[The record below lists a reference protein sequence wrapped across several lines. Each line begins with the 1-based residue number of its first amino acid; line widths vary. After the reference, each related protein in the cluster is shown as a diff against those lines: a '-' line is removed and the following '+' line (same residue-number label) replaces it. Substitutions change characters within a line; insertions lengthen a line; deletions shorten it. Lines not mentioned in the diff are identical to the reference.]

1 MGGVVENPN
10 PFQGDPG
17 SATLLRDVLSGM
29 TAIYWYDFF
38 LNGLFSEAECF
49 QRSVS
54 SDHFFKRSISFFS
67 KSSDT

>member
-29 TAIYWYDFF
+29 TAIYCMISFLTVFF
-38 LNGLFSEAECF
+38 LRPNVFSVQLAVIIF
-49 QRSVS
+49 LSVQ
-54 SDHFFKRSISFFS
+54 
-67 KSSDT
+67 